1 MKISKIKTGREEKM
15 TLAIQ
20 PAHQHKT
27 CPIPDTGSW
36 RMAVMENDL
45 RHLGHSCVSLSC
57 VTAAELLNISEQFS
71 HLKKKKIHTLWT
83 VRKRK
88 GDNVTIN
95 SYPVTEPESMQC
107 RALDSIWYCMG
118 CE

>member
-1 MKISKIKTGREEKM
+1 M

-45 RHLGHSCVSLSC
+45 RHLGRSCVSLSC

-71 HLKKKKIHTLWT
+71 HLKKKKKYTPSGQSGRGKVIMSQLTAT
-83 VRKRK
+83 
-88 GDNVTIN
+88 
-95 SYPVTEPESMQC
+95 Q
-107 RALDSIWYCMG
+107 
-118 CE
+118 